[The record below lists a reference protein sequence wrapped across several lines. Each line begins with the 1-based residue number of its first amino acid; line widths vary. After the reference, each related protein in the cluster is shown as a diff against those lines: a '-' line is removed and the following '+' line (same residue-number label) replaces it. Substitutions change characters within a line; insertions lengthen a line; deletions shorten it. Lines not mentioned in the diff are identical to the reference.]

1 MKKRKSK
8 NISLKRSI
16 YILCEGETEEQYFRM
31 LKQKYHSYNISIRRS
46 IKIKAIGHSGK
57 SLIRDALKDPDIK
70 KQDMVYV
77 VFDRDEHTLEE
88 LQVCQKLIVNTNIR
102 IIFSSICFE
111 IWLLMHFEPVNRAY
125 DREKLFQKLSQA
137 DYFGVEYKKMK
148 GDKFIRLR
156 PFLYD
161 KVAFA
166 KNNADELYKRNND
179 WLRDDPFTN
188 VNCYL
193 KEIFQVETL

>member
-1 MKKRKSK
+1 
-8 NISLKRSI
+8 
-16 YILCEGETEEQYFRM
+16 M
-31 LKQKYHSYNISIRRS
+31 LQQKYHSYNVSVRRP
-46 IKIKAIGHSGK
+46 IKIKSVGRSGK
-57 SLIRDALKDPDIK
+57 SLIRDAMKDPEINKHDA
-70 KQDMVYV
+70 VYV
-77 VFDRDEHTLEE
+77 VFDRDEHPLQE
-88 LQVCQKLIVNTNIR
+88 LQDCQKLIANTNIK

-125 DREKLFQKLSQA
+125 DREKLFQKLSGSK
-137 DYFGVEYKKMK
+137 YFGLEYKKVK
-148 GDKFIRLR
+148 GDKFTKIRRSLI
-156 PFLYD
+156 D
-161 KVAFA
+161 KVAIA